1 MVFQAM
7 FQVGVYAQIEQNLYD
22 LVLKIGKDRPLSRSY
37 NLQQLNLPLISN
49 DYDNEDVML
58 LAALA
63 LGDDDLVE
71 RITKVFT
78 KQKLGIGLTKF
89 SARQIRKVIEA
100 LQSVEEPRIDINIV
114 GLIVGSG
121 IYDDDFRNGDP
132 GVAFVK
138 EEYNIYDYK
147 ALCDAARK
155 CGFYVLNES
164 NFSTK
169 IRGDKNTIQYSLCNR
184 LKGDDQVM
192 LTNFIS
198 SFEVSAEVKTTE
210 SYQTA
215 RPDFSKIKLTGKDS
229 KYSTNVDPKTGKKY
243 KQLKPNEEAITDLFA
258 KKIAARM
265 AQEAA
270 TRLLSL
276 AHDAYSFSINEG
288 ISLEH
293 IAVSSGYN
301 GDLLRTLESSDQV
314 IIKENS
320 TKIHSTLQATLEK
333 NIPLPED
340 DEMIGKD
347 GSSSAVL
354 STEITSFIGSYL
366 RLVTLSYC
374 EIPKLSGKAPSAC
387 VPEYNVSNKALQGS
401 CWQATPMMVHS
412 TRRTLIKAERE
423 RIIRSRKIVVLGDE
437 YSYVF
442 VVALWLLVSWLSV
455 KSTQV
460 FLFLVSFHLN
470 SFVEVLIGQVL
481 SLWTL
486 WSLTGSLVKSIFHV
500 DADES
505 SWYLVKCCV
514 ESVYRAWAD
523 YRGLPDPYNTE
534 LTRLRCEVREQYS
547 TWKFRI
553 AKRDFYTALK
563 RKRITN
569 RECVLLLT
577 EFAHTYIEK
586 DGEEIVE
593 GELPVKLS
601 EAEEFLKL
609 RVDGQED
616 CTEIS
621 LDAEQAL
628 KNYLSRGI
636 NSSDGGSA
644 MEGLLALSSSV
655 HSCVEFT
662 EGDRVIVK
670 DEEDVDDYEE
680 ESDGSSDKGLK
691 SSALVSRRSK
701 TGSVVF
707 STATLC
713 FIHFDGEA
721 ATTPT
726 PIPIRLCS
734 KLDELPFEEKK
745 KESPPVVT
753 DDENEDDSCV
763 VSSTESTSEA
773 KEEDKVVAPK
783 PQQKA
788 RTVEEALI
796 QGGWKLERSKNH
808 LIYSRRVKID
818 EKETRKQSVAMA
830 KTPSDHRADKKALS
844 LLRKLN
850 EALLEAD
857 EDDEEP
863 NNHLTSVCKECLK
876 EKSNMKFSKTQLKKA
891 EKNRKCKACCGS

>member
-1 MVFQAM
+1 MATNLSLIIPAPHPRVMSCVEKTREKSYVGWRGYGVSSM

-22 LVLKIGKDRPLSRSY
+22 LVLKIGIDTPLWRNY

-63 LGDDDLVE
+63 LGDNDLVE
-71 RITKVFT
+71 RITKIFT

-121 IYDDDFRNGDP
+121 IYDDDFRSGGP
-132 GVAFVK
+132 SVAFVK
-138 EEYNIYDYK
+138 EEYNIYDFE
-147 ALCDAARK
+147 ALCDVARK

-184 LKGDDQVM
+184 LKGDGQFM

-198 SFEVSAEVKTTE
+198 SFEVSADVETNFTE

-215 RPDFSKIKLTGKDS
+215 RPDFSQIKLTGKDS
-229 KYSTNVDPKTGKKY
+229 KYGTNVDPKTGKKY

-265 AQEAA
+265 AKEAA
-270 TRLLSL
+270 RRLWGWARIGFSL
-276 AHDAYSFSINEG
+276 NEG

-301 GDLLRTLESSDQV
+301 GELLRTLESSDQV

-320 TKIHSTLQATLEK
+320 TKIQSTLQATLEK
-333 NIPLPED
+333 NIPPPED
-340 DEMIGKD
+340 NEMIGKD
-347 GSSSAVL
+347 ESSSTIL
-354 STEITSFIGSYL
+354 STEITGFISNYL

-374 EIPKLSGKAPSAC
+374 EIPKLSGKAPSAY

-401 CWQATPMMVHS
+401 CWRATPMMAHS
-412 TRRTLIKAERE
+412 TRRILVKAERE
-423 RIIRSRKIVVLGDE
+423 RIIRSRQIVVLGDG

-442 VVALWLLVSWLSV
+442 VVALWLVVSWLSV

-470 SFVEVLIGQVL
+470 SFAEVAIGQFL
-481 SLWTL
+481 SIWTL
-486 WSLTGSLVKSIFHV
+486 NSLTGSLVRSVFHV

-514 ESVYRAWAD
+514 ESMYRAWTD

-534 LTRLRCEVREQYS
+534 LTRLRSEVREQYS

-553 AKRDFYTALK
+553 AKTDFYTALK

-609 RVDGQED
+609 RVDGQEP

-621 LDAEQAL
+621 LDADQAL
-628 KNYLSRGI
+628 KNYLSRGV
-636 NSSDGGSA
+636 NSSDGTLTI
-644 MEGLLALSSSV
+644 EGIHDLSSKIY
-655 HSCVEFT
+655 SCVEFA

-670 DEEDVDDYEE
+670 DEDDADDYEE
-680 ESDGSSDKGLK
+680 ESDDSSDEGLK

-701 TGSVVF
+701 MGSVVF

-745 KESPPVVT
+745 KQSPPVVT
-753 DDENEDDSCV
+753 DDENEDDGYV
-763 VSSTESTSEA
+763 VSSTESNTEA
-773 KEEDKVVAPK
+773 
-783 PQQKA
+783 
-788 RTVEEALI
+788 
-796 QGGWKLERSKNH
+796 
-808 LIYSRRVKID
+808 
-818 EKETRKQSVAMA
+818 
-830 KTPSDHRADKKALS
+830 
-844 LLRKLN
+844 
-850 EALLEAD
+850 
-857 EDDEEP
+857 
-863 NNHLTSVCKECLK
+863 
-876 EKSNMKFSKTQLKKA
+876 
-891 EKNRKCKACCGS
+891 